1 MSFADK
7 VVIVKGLEV
16 TQNVH
21 VEDHQE
27 GEVQALPEELV
38 ELG

>member
-1 MSFADK
+1 MSFADN

-16 TQNVH
+16 TQSVH
-21 VEDHQE
+21 VVGHQE
-27 GEVQALPEELV
+27 EEVQALPEELV